1 MATGLNILVGRGT
14 TSFPQVYLQLY
25 TVVTFCVQLFL
36 YTLRTIITTLT
47 LLRLCLCAINLHDI
61 VYCVI
66 SHKIGT
72 CTAMTHTYCDRYNTL
87 PEEEKHEFGLE
98 EDNLLSIILH
108 DLLVFMLMV
117 GLSREETTML
127 IHRFAARIRLAT
139 SEEKLL
145 QQTLKYIEQ
154 KV

>member
-1 MATGLNILVGRGT
+1 M
-14 TSFPQVYLQLY
+14 PDKH
-25 TVVTFCVQLFL
+25 
-36 YTLRTIITTLT
+36 
-47 LLRLCLCAINLHDI
+47 LH
-61 VYCVI
+61 YCD
-66 SHKIGT
+66 
-72 CTAMTHTYCDRYNTL
+72 THTHTHTHPDRYNTL

-117 GLSREETTML
+117 GLSQQETAML

-154 KV
+154 KVRMKTRQF

>member
-1 MATGLNILVGRGT
+1 MIWSYCFVHKTPA
-14 TSFPQVYLQLY
+14 LQY
-25 TVVTFCVQLFL
+25 TC
-36 YTLRTIITTLT
+36 
-47 LLRLCLCAINLHDI
+47 
-61 VYCVI
+61 
-66 SHKIGT
+66 
-72 CTAMTHTYCDRYNTL
+72 RYNTL

-108 DLLVFMLMV
+108 NLLVFMLMV
-117 GLSREETTML
+117 GMSQEETAML

-154 KV
+154 KVRGSFFSMIAI